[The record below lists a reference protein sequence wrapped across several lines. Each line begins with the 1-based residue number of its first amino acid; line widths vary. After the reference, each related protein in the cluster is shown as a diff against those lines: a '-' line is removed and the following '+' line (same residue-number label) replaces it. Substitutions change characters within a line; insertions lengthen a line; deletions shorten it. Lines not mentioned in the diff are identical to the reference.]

1 MSAPLDRS
9 DKPNPRDL
17 PDWVQRAMDATL
29 KAVQQ
34 VGSKLPDRS
43 EPLWPMIVDAAV
55 VAGFL
60 PRELSPETLA
70 GKDRANA
77 QKTVLNFAE
86 PVREASGVRWTLTP
100 ESRREVL
107 KEVIGTDD
115 LKASL
120 TRTASRFTDPVSNA
134 LRNCLSNFAATPS
147 FDSLEALE
155 ASRTALSWL
164 SGIPGLTLPSLDEID
179 REIELRR
186 LLAPFARMIGQRS
199 TAGETQKGHRFFG
212 REKELDKL
220 RAYVGVVAPTSLTTR
235 AVSFA
240 KSLVGR
246 SPLAVWGIGGS
257 GKTTLISKFMLEHAE
272 AAASR
277 FPFAYL
283 DFDRTT
289 ISGGNRVGILAEIC
303 TQVAAQFPS
312 LTEPMLALRSKVVRF
327 GGGTADAAQSDS
339 ITRLIPYQRKFR
351 NLIDENMRSL
361 ESSFEWARPFLLV
374 FDTFEVVQYSP
385 DDVASLEEFVGAF
398 SLTGESGLWP
408 RLRLIISGRKRV
420 SEFLRQKVEKLL
432 VDALDRK
439 GCTAML
445 VALTAD
451 AGKALSEAQAGALV
465 TALAKAIPEN
475 PGAVQP
481 LRIRLTAEAIANSR
495 DDGPTTA
502 SVLLREFGQPLTMGG
517 LAAQVLIDG
526 VLVRR
531 IVGHI
536 KDIRVRALADPG
548 LVVRRITADVIRQ
561 VMTRA
566 TNKPM
571 EGEEDPKELDADVRE
586 PWIVDPTEAQN
597 IFEAF
602 KKEVS
607 LVQIEGDALR
617 HRPDVR
623 MEMLP
628 LIRARRPRRFQNLHR
643 VAFQYFSKLAE
654 QDPED
659 RPSAAEAIYHGLWA
673 AVPLPELDR
682 LWPRGQ
688 KFDPRIDPDEFGDD
702 SLANTFILAKTG
714 NPLTAKEFSELPHE
728 ITLDWVGA
736 RSAAL
741 VSRRRIDEREL
752 GTIRELAGE
761 LFEELDDRA
770 NDAAPVTRL
779 LYRCGLWDD
788 ALRLVERQLRGKEF
802 YDRRSSER
810 LSEAETT
817 LVRLALT
824 IAAKATGQGSKRV
837 EDLTDLTYLFPDP
850 LVQIELF
857 AHSVIYWFR
866 TRRYWRGEGAQSEP
880 ELQNISRK
888 RWLRERRILRLAIL
902 VRAGD
907 LRELLS
913 IYFDAVNRL
922 PCDTDLLFSDP
933 RPDWLSFFGEP
944 REFEEIGVQLREGK
958 KREALEALEMFWRR
972 AKVRLIKSL
981 GQPDFPLREM
991 QRLVV
996 HDHADWIHCFG
1007 NALTRAW
1014 NNDGGKNLGP
1024 LLAEGKFIEPKSNI
1038 RFSGI
1043 ETARAAL
1050 DEGRL
1055 LDLARNLRE
1064 WGYKLRTGESLSV
1077 YQPTSY
1083 PNDAYQIADALVR
1096 WHEALLEMMN
1106 PPEPRAA

>member
-1 MSAPLDRS
+1 MSTPLDRTGT
-9 DKPNPRDL
+9 PGEGEL
-17 PDWVQRAMDATL
+17 PAWVRRALDATL
-29 KAVQQ
+29 KTVQE
-34 VGSKLPDRS
+34 VGRQLPDRS
-43 EPLWPMIVDAAV
+43 QPIWPMIVDAAV

-60 PRELSPETLA
+60 PRELAPGTLE
-70 GKDRANA
+70 GQNRAEA
-77 QKTVLNFAE
+77 EKIVLNFAE
-86 PVREASGVRWTLTP
+86 PVRDASGVRWTLTP
-100 ESRREVL
+100 ETRKAVL
-107 KEVIGTDD
+107 GEAINTDE
-115 LKASL
+115 LSASL
-120 TRTASRFTDPVSNA
+120 RRTASRFTDPISNA
-134 LRNCLSNFAATPS
+134 LRIWLTNLKATPS
-147 FDSLEALE
+147 FDSLETLE
-155 ASRTALSWL
+155 ASRTVINWL
-164 SGIPGLTLPSLDEID
+164 SRIPGLSVPPIDDID

-186 LLAPFARMIGQRS
+186 LLAPFERMVGRQRS
-199 TAGETQKGHRFFG
+199 TGPAGGQRNRFFG
-212 REKELDKL
+212 RKKELDKL
-220 RAYVGVVAPTSLTTR
+220 RSYVGVVAPTSLTTR

-257 GKTTLISKFMLEHAE
+257 GKTTLISRFMLEHAE

-303 TQVAAQFPS
+303 TQVAAQFPF
-312 LTEPMLALRSKVVRF
+312 LTAPMLDLRSRVVRF

-339 ITRLIPYQRKFR
+339 ISRLIPYQREFR
-351 NLIDENMRSL
+351 SLIDENMRSL

-398 SLTGESGLWP
+398 SMAGESGLWP
-408 RLRLIISGRKRV
+408 RLRLIISGRKGV
-420 SEFLRQKVEKLL
+420 IEFLGQKVEKLL

-439 GCTAML
+439 GCTEML

-451 AGKALSEAQAGALV
+451 AAKPISEADAGALV
-465 TALAKAIPEN
+465 TALAKAILEN

-481 LRIRLTAEAIANSR
+481 LRIRLTAEALANSK
-495 DDGPTTA
+495 DDGPTTTRA
-502 SVLLREFGQPLTMGG
+502 LLKELEQPLTMGG

-536 KDIRVRALADPG
+536 TDVRIRALADPG
-548 LVVRRITADVIRQ
+548 LVVRRITADVIRE

-566 TNKPM
+566 TNKPT
-571 EGEEDPKELDADVRE
+571 EGEENPKELDADVRA
-586 PWIVDPTEAQN
+586 PWIVDPAEAQD

-643 VAFQYFSKLAE
+643 IAFQYFSELAARDH
-654 QDPED
+654 QDL
-659 RPSAAEAIYHGLWA
+659 RSAAEAIYHGLWA
-673 AVPLPELDR
+673 QAPLAQLDR
-682 LWPRGQ
+682 LWPRSQ
-688 KFDPRIDPDEFGDD
+688 KFDPRIDPDEFREG
-702 SLANTFILAKTG
+702 SLQNVFVRAKTG
-714 NPLTAKEFSELPHE
+714 NPLSAQEISVLPHE

-736 RSAAL
+736 RSATL
-741 VSRRRIDEREL
+741 VNRRRIDEGDL
-752 GTIRELAGE
+752 ATIRELTGE
-761 LFEELDDRA
+761 LYEELDERP
-770 NDAAPVTRL
+770 NEAAPVTRL
-779 LYRCGLWDD
+779 LYRFGLWDD
-788 ALRLVERQLRGKEF
+788 ALRLVERQLDGKLSLEK
-802 YDRRSSER
+802 R
-810 LSEAETT
+810 LSEGQMT
-817 LVRLALT
+817 LIRMTLT
-824 IAAKATGQGSKRV
+824 IGAKATGQGSRWIESV
-837 EDLTDLTYLFPDP
+837 TEFAQIFRDP

-866 TRRYWRGEGAQSEP
+866 TRRYWRGEGGQWEP
-880 ELQNISRK
+880 ELAKITRK
-888 RWLRERRILRLAIL
+888 KWLRERRILRLAIL

-913 IYFDAVNRL
+913 IYFDAVDRL
-922 PCDTDLLFSDP
+922 PCDTELLFSDP

-944 REFEEIGVQLREGK
+944 RELEEIGAQFREGK
-958 KREALEALEMFWRR
+958 KRQALEALEMFWRR
-972 AKVRLIKSL
+972 AKIQLIKNL
-981 GQPDFPLREM
+981 GQPEFPLREM
-991 QRLVV
+991 QRLVAF
-996 HDHADWIHCFG
+996 DHADWIHCLG

-1014 NNDGGKNLGP
+1014 NSDGGRDLGP
-1024 LLAEGKFIEPKSNI
+1024 LLAEAKFIEPRRNI

-1064 WGYKLRTGESLSV
+1064 WGYNLRPSDSLSV
-1077 YQPTSY
+1077 YQPTY
-1083 PNDAYQIADALVR
+1083 PNDVYQMGDALTR
-1096 WHEALLEMMN
+1096 WHEALLEMIS
-1106 PPEPRAA
+1106 PPGPTNAA